1 MDRRHLLDDEA
12 VAQFLVNGFVE
23 LDPGVDAEV
32 HEALFTEARGVHD
45 EAQAIGGDSNHIQVT
60 GDNLRAR
67 IPAIDQ
73 VLEAPPIHGAL
84 TSLLG
89 PDYVLHPHNFVHE
102 SSRRDQS
109 FHQDGN
115 LPWNDRGH
123 YRSHKPNWVVL
134 FYYPQEV
141 RRPLGPTEVLP
152 GSQYWTTDFEK
163 PDGTWYRGDAVD
175 KHADPD
181 DFAQDDLTARDR
193 RIQEVVDSL
202 GIPSVTRQKLELP
215 RGRVVLAH
223 YDIFHRGTRR
233 APEIE
238 DRRFMYKFYYFRT
251 QDPQVPTWRHER
263 APATLDRSPMAAEIW
278 SWLGAAGAG
287 GTRVDVSLAELV
299 NAREED
305 TRTRAA
311 YALGIRARRDAR
323 LCVELGELLFDSVE
337 STRRAAAYALGLAGN
352 TAEAAIIEAC
362 RAPAATTR
370 RLAVAS
376 AGEARLGSLAVVDA
390 LFVCLEED
398 EDDLARS
405 NAAYALGSI
414 SRSSPQLVDPL
425 RLIASLDPANQP
437 DNTNNG
443 LMSRS
448 TVRESVAYALAN
460 RRLPDVAL
468 DALSA
473 VGLRDHDRYVVG
485 LTVEI
490 LRRHA
495 SSAPWMVTMLDHLVR
510 HRFNVRPP
518 RTAAEV

>member
-12 VAQFLVNGFVE
+12 MAQFLIDGFVE
-23 LDPGVDAEV
+23 LDPEVDEEV
-32 HEALFTEARGVHD
+32 HEALFAGARGVHD
-45 EAQAIGGDSNHIQVT
+45 EARAIGGDSNHIQVM

-73 VLEAPPIHGAL
+73 VLEAPPVHGAL

-89 PDYVLHPHNFVHE
+89 PGYVLHPHNFVHE
-102 SSRRDQS
+102 SSPRDQS

-141 RRPLGPTEVLP
+141 RLPLGPTEVLP

-181 DFAQDDLTARDR
+181 DFSQDDLSARDR

-202 GIPSVTRQKLELP
+202 GIPTVTRQKLELP
-215 RGRVVLAH
+215 PGRVVLAH

-233 APEIE
+233 APEIA

-251 QDPQVPTWRHER
+251 EDPAAPTWRHER
-263 APATLDRSPMAAEIW
+263 RPAVLDHSPMAAEIW
-278 SWLGAAGAG
+278 SWLGGIGTG
-287 GTRVDVSLAELV
+287 GTNTDGSVADLV
-299 NAREED
+299 EAREED

-311 YALGIRARRDAR
+311 YGLGIRARRDST
-323 LCVELGELLFDSVE
+323 LCAELGELLFEPAE
-337 STRRAAAYALGLAGN
+337 STRRAAAYALGLAGD
-352 TAEAAIIEAC
+352 TAEAAIVNAC
-362 RAPAATTR
+362 RAPVATTR
-370 RLAVAS
+370 RLAVAA
-376 AGEARLGSLAVVDA
+376 AGEARLGSVAAVDV
-390 LFVCLEED
+390 LFECLEED
-398 EDDLARS
+398 ADDLARS
-405 NAAYALGSI
+405 NAAYSLGSI

-425 RLIASLDPANQP
+425 RLIASLDPAKQP
-437 DNTNNG
+437 DNTENG

-448 TVRESVAYALAN
+448 TVRESVAYALSN
-460 RRLPDVAL
+460 RPLPDEAL

-473 VGLRDHDRYVVG
+473 VGLSDHDRYVVG
-485 LTVEI
+485 LTIEI

-495 SSAPWMVTMLDHLVR
+495 TSAPWMVSMLDHLVR
-510 HRFNVRPP
+510 QRFNVRPP

>member
-1 MDRRHLLDDEA
+1 MDRRHLLDDA
-12 VAQFLVNGFVE
+12 AMAQFLVDGFID
-23 LDPGVDAEV
+23 LDPGVDESV
-32 HEALFTEARGVHD
+32 HEALFTGARGLHD
-45 EAQAIGGDSNHIQVT
+45 EGRAIGGDSNHIQVM

-67 IPAIDQ
+67 IPTVDQ

-102 SSRRDQS
+102 SSLRDQS

-141 RRPLGPTEVLP
+141 RLPLGPTEVLP

-163 PDGTWYRGDAVD
+163 SDGTWHRGDAVV
-175 KHADPD
+175 KNADPD
-181 DFAQDDLTARDR
+181 DFSQDDLTARDR

-202 GIPSVTRQKLELP
+202 GIASVARRKLELP

-233 APEIE
+233 APES
-238 DRRFMYKFYYFRT
+238 DARRFMYKFYYFRT
-251 QDPQVPTWRHER
+251 QDPEGPSWRHER
-263 APATLDRSPMAAEIW
+263 APAVLDKSPMAAEIW
-278 SWLGAAGAG
+278 RWLGGRGAIEPTAEVALTDLGAA
-287 GTRVDVSLAELV
+287 D
-299 NAREED
+299 EED

-311 YALGIRARRDAR
+311 YALGIRARQDAA
-323 LCVELGELLFDSVE
+323 LCGELGELLFEPRE
-337 STRRAAAYALGLAGN
+337 SLRRAAAYALGLAGDN
-352 TAEAAIIEAC
+352 AEGPIVTALN
-362 RAPAATTR
+362 APAATTR
-370 RLAVAS
+370 RLAAAA
-376 AGEARLGSLAVVDA
+376 AGEARLGSVDAVDA
-390 LFVCLEED
+390 LFACLETD
-398 EDDLARS
+398 PDDLVRS
-405 NAAYALGSI
+405 NAAYSLGSI
-414 SRSSPQLVDPL
+414 SRTSPQLVDPL
-425 RLIASLDPANQP
+425 RLIASLDPDKQP
-437 DNTNNG
+437 DNTENG

-448 TVRESVAYALAN
+448 TVRESVAYALTN
-460 RRLPDVAL
+460 RSLPE
-468 DALSA
+468 DALEALST
-473 VGLRDHDRYVVG
+473 VGLQDHDRYVVG

-495 SSAPWMVTMLDHLVR
+495 SSDRWVVSMLDHLVR
-510 HRFNVRPP
+510 QRFNVRPP